1 MGKETGIAWCDS
13 TFNPFLGCTKVS
25 QGCKHCY
32 AETLMDTRW
41 QKVQWG
47 PQGER
52 LRTSDANWRLPLRW
66 NQLAID
72 EGRRYRVFCGSLCDV
87 FEDKPNQREQLSDWR
102 KQLFALITATPNL
115 DWLLLTKRP
124 ELVMTPAVTSLF
136 PKTWQGQ
143 LLENIW
149 IGTSVED
156 QESAD
161 KRIPELIK
169 IPAEIRFLSVEPLL
183 GPVELNRYIGNCP
196 SCGQPRRDSPYDSCG
211 YCEAFPEV
219 RDTKIH
225 WVILGGESGPGARSM
240 QLNWLQSVMQQCRE
254 SRVPVFVKQLGSV
267 LAKELGLKHSKGGD
281 MAEWPADLRVRQFPL
296 QLPSRADVE
305 ELAAAWPAVTLDM
318 ENGVD
323 RFANYPVAGTPRG
336 TQGAIQ

>member
-13 TFNPFLGCTKVS
+13 TWNPWLGCTKVS

-52 LRTSDANWRLPLRW
+52 IRTSDANWRLPLRW
-66 NQLAID
+66 NQQAID

-87 FEDKPNQREQLSDWR
+87 FEDKPNQREQLSAWR
-102 KQLFALITATPNL
+102 KQLFELITATPNL

-183 GPVELNRYIGNCP
+183 GPVMLDNGESSWL
-196 SCGQPRRDSPYDSCG
+196 SCNGHSAHDEC
-211 YCEAFPEV
+211 CESFAVYGDHFHGI
-219 RDTKIH
+219 D
-225 WVILGGESGPGARSM
+225 WVILGGESGPGARYM
-240 QLNWLQSVMQQCRE
+240 HRDWLQSVMQQCRD
-254 SRVPVFVKQLGSV
+254 SRVRVFVKQLGSV
-267 LAKELGLKHSKGGD
+267 LAKELGLKHSKGGEL
-281 MAEWPADLRVRQFPL
+281 AEWPADLRVRQFPL

-305 ELAAAWPAVTLDM
+305 ELAAAWPGITEDM
-318 ENGVD
+318 RDGVD
-323 RFANYPVAGTPRG
+323 RFAHYPVAGAPKE
-336 TQGAIQ
+336 A